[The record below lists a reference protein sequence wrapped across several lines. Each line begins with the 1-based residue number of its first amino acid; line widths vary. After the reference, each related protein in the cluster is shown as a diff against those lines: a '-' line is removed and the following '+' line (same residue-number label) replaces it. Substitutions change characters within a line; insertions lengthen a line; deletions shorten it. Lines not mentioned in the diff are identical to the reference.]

1 MEIKIIDK
9 FLPDETFLNLKQEIL
24 STEFPFFIQSKIVK
38 SQSDDRWDEW
48 FATHSIYDDYIPQ
61 SSYYNKIGNI
71 FFDSID
77 DITKI
82 KSLNR
87 IQVNFYPHTE
97 RIKEYTSHQD
107 TPYPINAA
115 IFYINTCD
123 GFTRLSDDTIID
135 SVENRLLLFDG
146 STFHNGTSTTTTIG
160 RYIINFNFL

>member
-1 MEIKIIDK
+1 MCIR
-9 FLPDETFLNLKQEIL
+9 
-24 STEFPFFIQSKIVK
+24 
-38 SQSDDRWDEW
+38 DR
-48 FATHSIYDDYIPQ
+48 
-61 SSYYNKIGNI
+61 KI

-123 GFTRLSDDTIID
+123 GFTRLSDGTIID

>member
-9 FLPDETFLNLKQEIL
+9 FLPNQTFLNLKQEIL
-24 STEFPFFIQSKIVK
+24 STEFPFFIQPKIVK
-38 SQSDDRWDEW
+38 SQSNDRWDEW

-61 SSYYNKIGNI
+61 SSYYDKIGKI

-107 TPYPINAA
+107 TPYPTP
-115 IFYINTCD
+115 YVSSHL
-123 GFTRLSDDTIID
+123 TRLNDASYRPFSYLRHNPDDAL
-135 SVENRLLLFDG
+135 RLQW
-146 STFHNGTSTTTTIG
+146 SQTAQC
-160 RYIINFNFL
+160 

>member
-9 FLPDETFLNLKQEIL
+9 FLPNETFLNLKQEIL
-24 STEFPFFIQSKIVK
+24 STEFPFFIQPKIVK
-38 SQSDDRWDEW
+38 SQSNDRWDEW
-48 FATHSIYDDYIPQ
+48 FATHSIYDDYVPQ
-61 SSYYNKIGNI
+61 SSYFNKIENI

-82 KSLNR
+82 KCLNR

-115 IFYINTCD
+115 IFILTLAMALQDCLM
-123 GFTRLSDDTIID
+123 TL
-135 SVENRLLLFDG
+135 
-146 STFHNGTSTTTTIG
+146 
-160 RYIINFNFL
+160 